1 MKGMKYFMENI
12 NFIWNQDSIQNITDV
27 TSQKAST
34 KNLQTQN
41 INTQF
46 SDIISNVSS
55 NTATDNIVKNLEQ
68 KYNVNI
74 SVTLDLNDKDSISKE
89 AFGDSDDNGYNNLV
103 IIPSKLL
110 KQMATDPEKMK
121 YDKFR

>member
-1 MKGMKYFMENI
+1 MENI